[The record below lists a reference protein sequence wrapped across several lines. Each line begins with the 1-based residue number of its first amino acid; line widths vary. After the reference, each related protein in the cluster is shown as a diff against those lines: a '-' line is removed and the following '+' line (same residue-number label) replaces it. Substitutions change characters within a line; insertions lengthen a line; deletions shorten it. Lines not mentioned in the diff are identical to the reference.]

1 MSLSPEVVPQIEDL
15 RVALKNSLATSVAA
29 IVASGTLLREMKES
43 LPHGQF
49 LEVLDGIISP
59 RVAQMFMTVADHPAL
74 SDASTY
80 SYLPAA
86 YNTLYQLARIEPME
100 RLLDAID
107 VGLVSPGMT
116 LAEARALAKAHGI
129 DPGERPKLPKG
140 TFTTLLMDPPWRFD
154 KAGAGARSSAESQ
167 YPTLSLEEIADLE
180 LPKMAS
186 DAHLYFWCP
195 TQFLVPA
202 HEIVEGYG
210 FQVRSVLAWT
220 KPNGL
225 GVGRYFRGGWEPCIF
240 ATRGD
245 LPLQVKNQTAW
256 FEAPRTQHS
265 SKPAS
270 FITDIVERC
279 SPGPYVEMFARN
291 PERRKGWTYW
301 GYEA

>member
-1 MSLSPEVVPQIEDL
+1 
-15 RVALKNSLATSVAA
+15 
-29 IVASGTLLREMKES
+29 
-43 LPHGQF
+43 
-49 LEVLDGIISP
+49 
-59 RVAQMFMTVADHPAL
+59 MFMTVADHPAL

-195 TQFLVPA
+195 TQFLSQPMRLSRATGSKCAPSWRGPSRMASAWAATSAAAGSHASSPLEVTC
-202 HEIVEGYG
+202 
-210 FQVRSVLAWT
+210 RS
-220 KPNGL
+220 
-225 GVGRYFRGGWEPCIF
+225 RSR
-240 ATRGD
+240 TRLHG
-245 LPLQVKNQTAW
+245 
-256 FEAPRTQHS
+256 
-265 SKPAS
+265 SKPLAQS
-270 FITDIVERC
+270 TARSRHRSSPTSLSGARPARTSRC
-279 SPGPYVEMFARN
+279 SPGIRSAGRAGRTGVMRPKA
-291 PERRKGWTYW
+291 
-301 GYEA
+301 AS